1 MYRIRKSIDIDF
13 AHHVRGHRGACINIH
28 GHTWKFEV
36 LLESEQLNSD
46 GFVVDFKHLKQRVL
60 KPCHDLLDHGLAIG
74 PDTYEDVKDDL
85 AKVGAEL
92 VASRE
97 RVHGEPMPTE
107 ETPMALAGAT
117 ARYPGGIK
125 VIVFPFAP
133 TSELMAHWLWNVAQ
147 RGLRTVAPGVQ
158 VAAARVYE
166 TLHPVEAVAEYAPI
180 YDVVRSVPDTWVD

>member
-1 MYRIRKSIDIDF
+1 MYRIRKSIDVDF

-36 LLESEQLNSD
+36 LLESPELNSD

-74 PDTYEDVKDDL
+74 PDTYEDIKDDL
-85 AKVGAEL
+85 AKVGSEL

-97 RVHGEPMPTE
+97 RVHGTPMPPE
-107 ETPMALAGAT
+107 ETPMELAGAI

-133 TSELMAHWLWNVAQ
+133 TSELMARWLWQAARDGLAPIAPNV
-147 RGLRTVAPGVQ
+147 R

-166 TLHPVEAVAEYAPI
+166 TLHPVEAVAEYAPT
-180 YDVVRSVPDTWVD
+180 DEPTRDVPDTWVD

>member
-1 MYRIRKSIDIDF
+1 MYRIRKSIDVDF

-36 LLESEQLNSD
+36 LLESDELDTD

-85 AKVGAEL
+85 ARVGADL

-107 ETPMALAGAT
+107 ETPMELAGAV

-133 TSELMAHWLWNVAQ
+133 TSELMARWLWQAACD
-147 RGLRTVAPGVQ
+147 GLAPVAPNVR

-166 TLHPVEAVAEYAPI
+166 ALHPVEAVAEY
-180 YDVVRSVPDTWVD
+180 VR